1 MKNTRNII
9 IAIIIAI
16 IIIVSV
22 IGVIAYKNINDK
34 SYELEKVEKYS

>member
-1 MKNTRNII
+1 MKNTRNIV

-22 IGVIAYKNINDK
+22 IGIIAYKNINDN
-34 SYELEKVEKYS
+34 S